1 MSQLNPAAGETVAT
15 KEKSP
20 AGQGAVGEES
30 TADLSRKSTDD
41 VPEKD
46 RLDYWQY
53 VVSEHIGTVE
63 LKDYELEKFNSG
75 LGLSTVGDLKIGHFS
90 GVSQT
95 LERKAELIKS
105 SDADDYIVLL
115 ESNNT
120 FNFDHNGRQR
130 SGSGGMVLVDIT
142 LPYFANHPE
151 YLDVI
156 DVFIPRQVMERAMG
170 SARHAAGLS
179 IDASQP
185 SFPVIA
191 AFLRSLSQHGAKL
204 DPANASRMSAIAVD
218 LIASGFTEKLGEAP
232 PRHASGAAILARAQ
246 AYIAENLGVT
256 GLGMLEVAA
265 TLNISIRRLHQI
277 AADEGISLVDW
288 MWERRLLHAR
298 KLLADPGNHARSVG
312 AVAYQCGFVDQAHF
326 SRRFKLRFGQAPS
339 ELRTSSQM
347 GKAAVAENPPT

>member
-1 MSQLNPAAGETVAT
+1 MLSSVILKAGETAAPSAA
-15 KEKSP
+15 SP
-20 AGQGAVGEES
+20 AKQDPAGGRS
-30 TADLSRKSTDD
+30 LADPRRKSTDD

-53 VVSEHIGTVE
+53 VVSELIGTVE
-63 LKDYELEKFNSG
+63 LKDYDREDFNSG
-75 LGLSTVGDLKIGHFS
+75 FGLSTVGDLKIGHFT

-95 LERKAELIKS
+95 LERKSGMIKS
-105 SDADDYIVLL
+105 SDPDDYIVLL
-115 ESNNT
+115 ESNKT
-120 FNFDHNGRQR
+120 FNLEQAGRQH
-130 SGSGGMVLVDIT
+130 SGSGGMVLIDIAQ
-142 LPYFANHPE
+142 PYFSNHPE
-151 YLDVI
+151 GIDVI

-185 SFPVIA
+185 IFPVIV

-204 DPANASRMSAIAVD
+204 DPANAARMSAIAVD
-218 LIASGFTEKLGEAP
+218 LIASGLTEKLGEAT

-265 TLNISIRRLHQI
+265 TLNLSIRRLHQI

-288 MWERRLLHAR
+288 MWERRLLRAR
-298 KLLADPGNHARSVG
+298 KLLADPAHQMQSVG
-312 AVAYQCGFVDQAHF
+312 TIAYQCGFVDQAHF

-339 ELRTSSQM
+339 ELRTSSQTDR
-347 GKAAVAENPPT
+347 ALPTA